1 MKRVFFITAL
11 IGLLAVSCTKEN
23 SENNLNPLPTSDY
36 MQLKIG
42 NYWVYEW
49 YRLDSLGNEIP
60 TSEADS
66 SIITGD
72 TNISGKL
79 YYKML
84 STKSSHI
91 SYLRDSIG
99 YLVDMDGR
107 VLFSDH
113 DFTNIIR
120 TDSIGP
126 GLALVEYMM
135 YDNDSTITAP
145 IGNYPTIE
153 LRGKVIPL
161 DPQYPHG
168 INYTHYFYAE
178 GLGMIKSSNYYFS
191 APHMRVGQRLTNF
204 GNTED

>member
-1 MKRVFFITAL
+1 MKRVFFITAF

-113 DFTNIIR
+113 DFTNII
-120 TDSIGP
+120 
-126 GLALVEYMM
+126 M
-135 YDNDSTITAP
+135 
-145 IGNYPTIE
+145 
-153 LRGKVIPL
+153 
-161 DPQYPHG
+161 
-168 INYTHYFYAE
+168 
-178 GLGMIKSSNYYFS
+178 
-191 APHMRVGQRLTNF
+191 
-204 GNTED
+204 NTKNAR